1 MWRMLICVLVICVT
15 PAFGQESTDSAV
27 TKLMNTC
34 VEGLTPTS
42 FTLTSVYRSQY
53 VLGNGVVVADRLVVQ
68 TDLFLTTKC
77 GLTLDLWTSAPADL
91 SDLGRDYATELDLY
105 LGWSGK
111 VEGFNLSFGADYADM
126 YRTLSV
132 ESSDLLI
139 LSAEIS
145 RDFKL
150 APSLSVSPFLRVETN
165 FTFDG
170 VVCGDTL
177 PRLGTRF
184 AWDVTDSLSLSG
196 KAMLVYDPG
205 IYGGDSALVGSIESS
220 LSWKLGDN
228 ATLEFPYVR
237 YVSPITSVSDGR
249 RGEFVYGLG
258 ISFKF

>member
-1 MWRMLICVLVICVT
+1 MLVLVLVSIFCVV

-27 TKLMNTC
+27 TKLMNAC
-34 VEGLTPTS
+34 AEGLTPTS
-42 FTLTSVYRSQY
+42 LTLTSVYRSKY
-53 VLGNGVVVADRLVVQ
+53 VLGNGVVVADKPVFQ
-68 TDLFLTTKC
+68 TDLFLTTNS
-77 GLTLDLWTSAPADL
+77 GLTLDLWTSVPADL
-91 SDLGRDYATELDLY
+91 SDLGEDYATEVDLY

-111 VEGFNLSFGADYADM
+111 VGDFNLSLGANYADM

-139 LSAEIS
+139 LSAELS
-145 RDFKL
+145 RDFHL
-150 APSLSVSPFLRVETN
+150 MPNLSVSPFLRVETN

-177 PRLGTRF
+177 PRVGTKF
-184 AWDVTDSLSLSG
+184 AWNVTDSLTFSG

-205 IYGGDSALVGSIESS
+205 IYGGDSALVGSVESS
-220 LSWKLGDN
+220 LSWKLGDS

-249 RGEFVYGLG
+249 KGEFVYGLG
-258 ISFKF
+258 ISIKF